1 VAPYLKNFLPE
12 SSSIG
17 TILACQMAITSFL
30 GGLGGRLADEWEHKH
45 PCHGRI
51 NAMKVGIFL
60 GFFFSILEG
69 LGNVLLPTSSLQTNL
84 LGSNLLFWWN
94 LLLRSGYGVSVALT
108 APVLDGLA
116 IAHLKFGGGTD
127 TMDYGKE
134 RLYGAVW
141 WGIANFIIGIT
152 CDQYGFDIALFLA
165 VMVSSSACYIVLSM
179 YEANIVSREQQPDP
193 DSTTTPD
200 ETSPLHKSKDIEQIL
215 IPPEKE
221 LESDEYKEKEADK
234 SLLSL
239 LFLAFSNPHRA
250 AFSLAFFL
258 LNLGMA
264 VVENLIF
271 LFYASTLGSSN
282 TM

>member
-1 VAPYLKNFLPE
+1 
-12 SSSIG
+12 
-17 TILACQMAITSFL
+17 MAITSFL
-30 GGLGGRLADEWEHKH
+30 GGFGGRLADTWEKKS

-60 GFFFSILEG
+60 GLFSSILEG
-69 LGNVLLPTSSLQTNL
+69 LGNVLFPTSTLQSTL
-84 LGSNLLFWWN
+84 LGKNLLFWWN
-94 LLLRSGYGVSVALT
+94 LLLRSGYAISVALKS
-108 APVLDGLA
+108 PVLDGLA

-127 TMDYGKE
+127 TMDYGQE

-141 WGIANFIIGIT
+141 WGITNLIIGIT
-152 CDQYGFDIALFLA
+152 CDHYGFDIALFLA
-165 VMVSSSACYIVLSM
+165 VMVSSSACFIVLSM
-179 YEANIVSREQQPDP
+179 YEANIVSREQQPN
-193 DSTTTPD
+193 STTTPD
-200 ETSPLHKSKDIEQIL
+200 ETSPLNISKDIEHIL
-215 IPPEKE
+215 ILLEKE
-221 LESDEYKEKEADK
+221 LDSDEYKEKEADK

-239 LFLAFSNPHRA
+239 LYLAFSNPHRA